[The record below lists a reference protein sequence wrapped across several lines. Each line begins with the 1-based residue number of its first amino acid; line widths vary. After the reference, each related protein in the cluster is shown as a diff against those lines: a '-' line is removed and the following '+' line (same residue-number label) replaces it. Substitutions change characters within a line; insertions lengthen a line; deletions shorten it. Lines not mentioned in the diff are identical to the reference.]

1 MQHEAALADA
11 PTRRTFLKLSALAGG
26 GFVLQS
32 MLPSELLAADAP
44 ADAALNAFV
53 SIAPDGAITIMSKNP
68 EIGQGISATL
78 PMLIADELDADW
90 SRVTIRQADS
100 NAALYGMQYAGGS
113 MAVPL
118 HWLPMRQTGAAARD
132 LLVRAAAAEWNVPA
146 SELSTSKG
154 VIAHKPSGRSANYGA
169 FASKAAT
176 LTPTAPDQL
185 KLKDPSQFTII
196 GTPVVGKFSER
207 ILRGEP
213 IFGLDTRVPGQLYAV
228 YVRSAVI
235 GARLKSADVSEVLKQ
250 PGVRHAFL
258 IEGNGNPA
266 ELMDGVAIVATHWW
280 LAHNARG
287 VLKAE
292 WEETP
297 AKGHSS
303 SLYAAQAAQLLDK
316 PPAKEIKRV
325 GDLAAARAQAAK
337 RITAHY
343 HYPFLHH
350 VPMEPQNCTALY
362 EEGKLTFWAPT
373 QLPAQGAAPAAKL
386 VGVDPKNVTVH
397 MTRCGGGFGRR
408 LINDFM
414 AQAAAIAKRVPGTPI
429 QLIMSREDDTA
440 HGFYRPG
447 GSHAFEAL
455 LDKQGKLIGFSNHL
469 VGFST
474 NGQTVRSGDMNLG
487 EFPAG
492 LVDNLLLGQTNIE
505 TMIPTGPMRA
515 PFSNAIAFAS
525 QSFLDEVARAGGRDL
540 PTLMIELLGEPRTL
554 ASGRPDRAGLN
565 TGRARGVIEKVVAM
579 SNWKARR
586 PKGTGKGFA
595 FYYSHLGYFAE
606 VVDARV
612 TKDGIVIPQVWV
624 AADIGRHVINPSG
637 ALNQVRGSVIDGL
650 GQALG
655 LAITFEDGKAQ
666 QTNFDRYP
674 VARHD
679 MTPPQIH
686 VEFIPS
692 DNSPTGLGEP
702 ALPPVIPALT
712 NAVFDATGK
721 RVRSLPIDLERIA

>member
-1 MQHEAALADA
+1 MQQLDAALLEQ
-11 PTRRTFLKLSALAGG
+11 PTRRAFLKVSALAGG
-26 GFVLQS
+26 GLMLQS
-32 MLPSELLAADAP
+32 FLPAELLAADAP
-44 ADAALNAFV
+44 AEAALNAFV

-100 NAALYGMQYAGGS
+100 NPALYGMQYAGGS

-132 LLVRAAAAEWNVPA
+132 LLIRTAAAEWNVPA
-146 SELSTSKG
+146 AELTTSKG
-154 VIAHKPSGRSANYGA
+154 VITHKASGRSAGYGTL
-169 FASKAAT
+169 ASKAAA
-176 LTPTAPDQL
+176 LAPLPPDQL

-213 IFGLDTRVPGQLYAV
+213 IYGLDTRAPGQLYAV
-228 YVRSAVI
+228 YVRSPVI
-235 GARLKSADVSEVLKQ
+235 GARLKTADVSDVLKQ
-250 PGVRHAFL
+250 PGVRHAFAV
-258 IEGNGNPA
+258 EGNGNPT

-280 LAHNARG
+280 LAHNARN

-292 WEETP
+292 WDETP

-303 SLYAAQAAQLLDK
+303 SLYAAQAKQLLDK

-325 GDLAAARAQAAK
+325 GDLAAARAAAAK
-337 RITAHY
+337 RVTAHY
-343 HYPFLHH
+343 GYPFLHH

-362 EEGKLTFWAPT
+362 EDGKLTFWAPT

-386 VGVDPKNVTVH
+386 AGVDPKNVTVH

-414 AQAAAIAKRVPGTPI
+414 AQAAAIAKRVPGTPV

-447 GSHAFEAL
+447 GWHAFEAL

-474 NGQTVRSGDMNLG
+474 NGQTVRSGDMNAG

-525 QSFLDEVARAGGRDL
+525 QSFLDEVARASGRDL
-540 PTLMIELLGEPRTL
+540 PTLMIELLGEPRSL

-565 TGRARGVIEKVVAM
+565 TGRARGVVEKVVAM

-612 TKDGIVIPQVWV
+612 TKDGIVIPHVWV
-624 AADIGRHVINPSG
+624 AADIGKHVINPSG
-637 ALNQVRGSVIDGL
+637 ALNQVRGAVIDGL

-666 QTNFDRYP
+666 QTNFHQYP
-674 VARHD
+674 VARNP
-679 MTPPQIH
+679 MTPRID
-686 VEFIPS
+686 VEFVIT
-692 DNSPTGLGEP
+692 DNVPTGLGEP
-702 ALPPVIPALT
+702 ALPPAIPALT
-712 NAVFDATGK
+712 NAIFDATGK
-721 RVRSLPIDLERIA
+721 RVRSLPIDLDSIA